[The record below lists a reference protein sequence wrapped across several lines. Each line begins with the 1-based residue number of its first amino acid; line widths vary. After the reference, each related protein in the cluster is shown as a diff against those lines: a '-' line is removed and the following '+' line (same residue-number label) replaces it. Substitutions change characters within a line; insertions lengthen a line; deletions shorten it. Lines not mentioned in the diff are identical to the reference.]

1 MIWENYRFDGMHKK
15 LMTSLAFFCLTKSE
29 KCAIIIKLSDES
41 PKAKDTKKIF
51 KKSLKKVL
59 TNEKKCDIIDKSL

>member
-29 KCAIIIKLSDES
+29 KCAIIIKLSDER
-41 PKAKDTKKIF
+41 KTAENIF

-59 TNEKKCDIIDKSL
+59 TNEKKCDIINKSL